1 MLSWIAVVFYIFS
14 RYRKTNYNKLSIS
27 QIWEAAQKIYAE
39 YPELLKAAAQTLG
52 LE

>member
-1 MLSWIAVVFYIFS
+1 MFLYTFPLYETKYEELFV
-14 RYRKTNYNKLSIS
+14 S
-27 QIWEAAQKIYAE
+27 QIWKAAQKIYAE